1 MCSIIW
7 GRSSV
12 SFHFLLPLHITRRFR
27 AHTLVPRSSSSSLL
41 MEWSGALAQ
50 RPWCVGCLGGAGG
63 GSLHSRKVTVA
74 LASWLVCNHSP
85 QHRHSSRVWHH
96 TSSTSPVHRR
106 TAEAG
111 ALWFH
116 TSFFFFLRVSF
127 RSRITCWF
135 SLDLKFQVWKQN
147 TKSFHRPFLKPL
159 KVTLLYL
166 CRALSF
172 TSLDLFL
179 PANLRPWLGEQESF
193 AFSSPWEMRK
203 LDLKVAALSPGLV

>member
-116 TSFFFFLRVSF
+116 TSFFFFLECLLGQELLADF
-127 RSRITCWF
+127 HCILNF
-135 SLDLKFQVWKQN
+135 KFGSKIQ
-147 TKSFHRPFLKPL
+147 
-159 KVTLLYL
+159 
-166 CRALSF
+166 RAF
-172 TSLDLFL
+172 TAHF
-179 PANLRPWLGEQESF
+179 
-193 AFSSPWEMRK
+193 
-203 LDLKVAALSPGLV
+203 